1 MVELFALMA
10 EIYDEVSFNYRA
22 ASFPI
27 FVNLRPR
34 TPLLEKLWMI

>member
-10 EIYDEVSFNYRA
+10 EIYDEVSFKYRA
-22 ASFPI
+22 ASFST

-34 TPLLEKLWMI
+34 TSLLEN